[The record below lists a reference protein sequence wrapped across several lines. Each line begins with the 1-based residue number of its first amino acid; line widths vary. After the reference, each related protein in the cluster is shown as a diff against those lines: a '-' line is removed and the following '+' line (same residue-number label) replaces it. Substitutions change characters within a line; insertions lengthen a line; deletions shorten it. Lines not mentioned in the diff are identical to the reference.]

1 MKLMKRILAIVCT
14 FVMIISMATGVNAVE
29 KPAKVPAKPTTGTIT
44 VTNAKAGETYKVY
57 KILSLES
64 YDDSKKAY
72 SYVKNP
78 VGDKWNDFV
87 NNSRDYLEINKDGYV
102 TFVAG
107 KDSPEGAREF
117 ALKAMDYA
125 KKHDISA
132 TKTATASEGKDTD
145 ITVEF
150 TDLPFGYYLVESS
163 VGTACSIDTTAP
175 KATIRDKHDA
185 PSVSKKIIEGSGVS
199 GNITE
204 NGAKNSVNIGDTVA
218 YEVTINVK
226 PNAKKYVLHDKMD
239 DHLQFGMV
247 SDAHAYLK
255 DEKNDS
261 KNNPGLKLTQDFVV
275 NTNTGHGCAFD
286 ISFTDAFY
294 KKYEEAINSGNLNK
308 ITFTYL
314 ATVKNDAPIDTV
326 MPNTAYLTYGEHSKT
341 EEVKTNTYT
350 WGIPVFKYTSNAGD
364 KKALAGAKFILSTDS
379 NFTEGNVLNFTNTGN
394 TYRYASTSGNNE
406 LVSAGDGMIN
416 INGLKSGTYYLK
428 ETKAPD
434 GYNLLKEP
442 IKIVVT
448 GDAVTGKPVIKV
460 DNNGTAT
467 VVKKVE
473 VQNNK
478 GSLLPSTGGMGTTLI
493 YVVGSIL
500 VLASGIVLFSKR
512 KEGTN

>member
-29 KPAKVPAKPTTGTIT
+29 NTSAAATPKPTTGTIT

-107 KDSPEGAREF
+107 KDNPEGAREF

-125 KKHDISA
+125 KKNKIDA
-132 TKTATASEGKDTD
+132 TATATASEGRDTD
-145 ITVEF
+145 ITVKFEN
-150 TDLPFGYYLVESS
+150 LSLGYYLVESS
-163 VGTACSIDTTAP
+163 VGTACSIDTAHP
-175 KATIRDKHDA
+175 NMEVRDKHDA
-185 PSVSKKIIEGSGVS
+185 PSVSKKIIEGDGLSGVITDS
-199 GNITE
+199 GT
-204 NGAKNSVNIGDTVA
+204 KNSVNIGDMVA
-218 YEVTINVK
+218 FEVTINVK

-275 NTNTGHGCAFD
+275 NTNTDHGCAFD

-294 KKYEEAINSGNLNK
+294 KTYEEAINSGNLNK

-314 ATVKNDAPIDTV
+314 ATVKNDAPINTA

-350 WGIPVFKYTSNAGD
+350 WGIPVYKYTTNTGA
-364 KKALAGAKFILSTDS
+364 KEALAGAKFILSTDS
-379 NFTEGNVLNFTNTGN
+379 NPTVDNALKFTNTGN
-394 TYRYASTSGNNE
+394 TYRYAATRGNNE
-406 LVSAGDGMIN
+406 LVSADDGMIN
-416 INGLKSGTYYLK
+416 INGLQSGTYYLK

-434 GYNLLKEP
+434 GYNLLKDS

-448 GDAVTGKPVIKV
+448 GDAENGKPIIKV
-460 DNNGTAT
+460 NNT
-467 VVKKVE
+467 VVEKVE

-478 GSLLPSTGGMGTTLI
+478 GSILPSTGGMGTTLI

>member
-14 FVMIISMATGVNAVE
+14 FVMIISMATGVKAVE

-314 ATVKNDAPIDTV
+314 ATVKNDAPIDTA

>member
-1 MKLMKRILAIVCT
+1 M
-14 FVMIISMATGVNAVE
+14 
-29 KPAKVPAKPTTGTIT
+29 
-44 VTNAKAGETYKVY
+44 
-57 KILSLES
+57 
-64 YDDSKKAY
+64 
-72 SYVKNP
+72 KNP

-87 NNSRDYLEINKDGYV
+87 NNSRDYLDINKDGYV

-125 KKHDISA
+125 KKNKIDA
-132 TKTATASEGKDTD
+132 TATATASEGKDTD
-145 ITVEF
+145 ITVKFEN
-150 TDLPFGYYLVESS
+150 LSLGYYLVESS
-163 VGTACSIDTTAP
+163 VGTACSIDTAHP
-175 KATIRDKHDA
+175 NMEVRDKHDA
-185 PSVSKKIIEGSGVS
+185 PSVSKKIIDGSGVS

-275 NTNTGHGCAFD
+275 NTNTDHGCAFD

-314 ATVKNDAPIDTV
+314 ATVKNDAPIDTA

-350 WGIPVFKYTSNAGD
+350 WGIPVFKYTSNAGA
-364 KKALAGAKFILSTDS
+364 KEALAGAKFILSTDS
-379 NFTEGNVLNFTNTGN
+379 NFSEGNVLNFTNTGN
-394 TYRYASTSGNNE
+394 TYRYASTGGNNE

-434 GYNLLKEP
+434 GYNLLKTP

>member
-14 FVMIISMATGVNAVE
+14 FVMIISMATGVNAVDNTS
-29 KPAKVPAKPTTGTIT
+29 AAATAKPTTGTIT

-87 NNSRDYLEINKDGYV
+87 NKSRDYLEINKDGYV

-107 KDSPEGAREF
+107 KDNPEGAREF

-125 KKHDISA
+125 KKNEIDA
-132 TKTATASEGKDTD
+132 TATATASEGRDTD
-145 ITVEF
+145 ITVKFEN
-150 TDLPFGYYLVESS
+150 LSLGYYLVESS
-163 VGTACSIDTTAP
+163 VGTAYSIDTAHP
-175 KATIRDKHDA
+175 DMEVRDKHDA
-185 PSVSKKIIEGSGVS
+185 PSVSKKIIEGDGLSGVITDS
-199 GNITE
+199 GT
-204 NGAKNSVNIGDTVA
+204 KNSVNIGDMVA
-218 YEVTINVK
+218 FEVTINVK

-275 NTNTGHGCAFD
+275 NTNTDHGCAFD

-314 ATVKNDAPIDTV
+314 ATVKNDAPINTA

-341 EEVKTNTYT
+341 EEVKTYTYT
-350 WGIPVFKYTSNAGD
+350 WGIPVYKYTTNTGA
-364 KKALAGAKFILSTDS
+364 KEALAGAKFILSTDS
-379 NFTEGNVLNFTNTGN
+379 NPTVDNALKFTNTGN
-394 TYRYASTSGNNE
+394 TYRYAATGGNNE
-406 LVSAGDGMIN
+406 LISATDGMIN
-416 INGLKSGTYYLK
+416 INGLQSGTYYLK

-434 GYNLLKEP
+434 GYNLLKDS

-448 GDAVTGKPVIKV
+448 GDAENGKPIIKV
-460 DNNGTAT
+460 NNT
-467 VVKKVE
+467 VVEKVE

-478 GSLLPSTGGMGTTLI
+478 GSILPSTGGMGTTLI

>member
-87 NNSRDYLEINKDGYV
+87 NKSRDYLEINKDGYV

-107 KDSPEGAREF
+107 KDNPEGAREF
-117 ALKAMDYA
+117 ALKAMAYA
-125 KKHDISA
+125 KENTISA
-132 TKTATASEGKDTD
+132 TATATASESKDTD
-145 ITVEF
+145 ITVKFEN
-150 TDLPFGYYLVESS
+150 LSLGYYLVESS
-163 VGTACSIDTTAP
+163 VGTACSIDTTHP
-175 KATIRDKHDA
+175 DMTIRDKHDA
-185 PSVSKKIIEGSGVS
+185 PSVSKKIIEGDGLSGVITDS
-199 GNITE
+199 GT
-204 NGAKNSVNIGDTVA
+204 KNSVNIGDMVA
-218 YEVTINVK
+218 FEVTINVK

-275 NTNTGHGCAFD
+275 NTNTDHGCAFD

-314 ATVKNDAPIDTV
+314 ATVKNDAPINTA

-350 WGIPVFKYTSNAGD
+350 WGIPVYKYTTNTGA
-364 KKALAGAKFILSTDS
+364 KVALAGAKFILSTDS
-379 NFTEGNVLNFTNTGN
+379 NPTVDNALKFTNTGN
-394 TYRYASTSGNNE
+394 TYRYAATGVNTE
-406 LVSAGDGMIN
+406 LESYTDGMIN
-416 INGLKSGTYYLK
+416 INGLQSGTYYLK

-434 GYNLLKEP
+434 GYNLLKDS

-448 GDAVTGKPVIKV
+448 GDAENGKPIIKV
-460 DNNGTAT
+460 NNT
-467 VVKKVE
+467 VVEKVE

-478 GSLLPSTGGMGTTLI
+478 GSILPSTGGMGTTLI

>member
-87 NNSRDYLEINKDGYV
+87 NNSRDYLDINKDGYV

-125 KKHDISA
+125 KKNKIDA
-132 TKTATASEGKDTD
+132 TATATASEGKDTD
-145 ITVEF
+145 ITVKFEN
-150 TDLPFGYYLVESS
+150 LSLGYYLVESS
-163 VGTACSIDTTAP
+163 VGTACSIDTAHP
-175 KATIRDKHDA
+175 NMEVRDKHDA
-185 PSVSKKIIEGSGVS
+185 PSVSKKIIDGSGVS

-275 NTNTGHGCAFD
+275 NTNTDHGCAFD

-314 ATVKNDAPIDTV
+314 ATVKNDAPIDTA
-326 MPNTAYLTYGEHSKT
+326 MQIQH
-341 EEVKTNTYT
+341 
-350 WGIPVFKYTSNAGD
+350 I
-364 KKALAGAKFILSTDS
+364 
-379 NFTEGNVLNFTNTGN
+379 
-394 TYRYASTSGNNE
+394 
-406 LVSAGDGMIN
+406 
-416 INGLKSGTYYLK
+416 
-428 ETKAPD
+428 
-434 GYNLLKEP
+434 
-442 IKIVVT
+442 
-448 GDAVTGKPVIKV
+448 
-460 DNNGTAT
+460 
-467 VVKKVE
+467 
-473 VQNNK
+473 
-478 GSLLPSTGGMGTTLI
+478 
-493 YVVGSIL
+493 
-500 VLASGIVLFSKR
+500 
-512 KEGTN
+512 

>member
-29 KPAKVPAKPTTGTIT
+29 PAKAPTSPTGSITI
-44 VTNAKAGETYKVY
+44 TNAKAGETYKVY

-64 YDDSKKAY
+64 YDSSKKAY

-78 VGDKWNDFV
+78 VGDPWNDFV
-87 NNSRDYLEINKDGYV
+87 NKSREYLVINNDGYV
-102 TFVAG
+102 TFVAN
-107 KDSPEGAREF
+107 KDNSEGAREF

-125 KKHDISA
+125 KEHNIKA
-132 TKTATASEGKDTD
+132 TQTQTASNERDTQ
-145 ITVEF
+145 TKVKF
-150 TDLPFGYYLVESS
+150 TDLELGYYLVESS

-175 KATIRDKHDA
+175 NATIRDKHDA
-185 PSVSKKIIEGSGVS
+185 PSVSKVIVGGDDGLSGVV
-199 GNITE
+199 TD
-204 NGAKNSVNIGDTVA
+204 NGTKNSVNIGDTVA
-218 YEVTINVK
+218 FEATINVK

-239 DHLQFGMV
+239 EHLEFQGIM
-247 SDAHAYLK
+247 HAFAFFKKKEGSSNNHKGLVMGK
-255 DEKNDS
+255 DFII
-261 KNNPGLKLTQDFVV
+261 TQQTKD
-275 NTNTGHGCAFD
+275 GCTFD
-286 ISFTDAFY
+286 ISFTDEFY
-294 KKYEEAINSGNLNK
+294 RTNEEAINSGELNK
-308 ITFTYL
+308 ITFTYG
-314 ATVKNDAPIDTV
+314 AIVKYDAPINTA

-350 WGIPVFKYTSNAGD
+350 WGIPVFKYTGN
-364 KKALAGAKFILSTDS
+364 KAPLEDAKFILSTDP
-379 NFTEGNVLNFTNTGN
+379 NPTVDNALKFTNTGN
-394 TYRYASTSGNNE
+394 TYRYAATGGNNE
-406 LVSAGDGMIN
+406 LVSDKDGIIN
-416 INGLKSGTYYLK
+416 IHGLQSGTYYLK

-434 GYNLLKEP
+434 GYNLLKDS

-448 GDAVTGKPVIKV
+448 GDAENGKPIITVE
-460 DNNGTAT
+460 NT
-467 VVKKVE
+467 VVEKVE

>member
-314 ATVKNDAPIDTV
+314 ATVKNDAPIDTA
-326 MPNTAYLTYGEHSKT
+326 MPNTAYLTYREHSKT

>member
-107 KDSPEGAREF
+107 KDNPEGAREF

-125 KKHDISA
+125 KEHNIDA
-132 TKTATASEGKDTD
+132 TKTVTASDGRDTD

-185 PSVSKKIIEGSGVS
+185 PSVSKKIIEGDGLSGVITDS
-199 GNITE
+199 GT
-204 NGAKNSVNIGDTVA
+204 KNSVNIGDMVA
-218 YEVTINVK
+218 FEVTINVK

-261 KNNPGLKLTQDFVV
+261 KNNPGLKLTQE
-275 NTNTGHGCAFD
+275 
-286 ISFTDAFY
+286 I
-294 KKYEEAINSGNLNK
+294 
-308 ITFTYL
+308 
-314 ATVKNDAPIDTV
+314 
-326 MPNTAYLTYGEHSKT
+326 
-341 EEVKTNTYT
+341 
-350 WGIPVFKYTSNAGD
+350 
-364 KKALAGAKFILSTDS
+364 
-379 NFTEGNVLNFTNTGN
+379 
-394 TYRYASTSGNNE
+394 
-406 LVSAGDGMIN
+406 
-416 INGLKSGTYYLK
+416 
-428 ETKAPD
+428 
-434 GYNLLKEP
+434 
-442 IKIVVT
+442 
-448 GDAVTGKPVIKV
+448 
-460 DNNGTAT
+460 
-467 VVKKVE
+467 
-473 VQNNK
+473 
-478 GSLLPSTGGMGTTLI
+478 
-493 YVVGSIL
+493 
-500 VLASGIVLFSKR
+500 
-512 KEGTN
+512 

>member
-1 MKLMKRILAIVCT
+1 M
-14 FVMIISMATGVNAVE
+14 
-29 KPAKVPAKPTTGTIT
+29 
-44 VTNAKAGETYKVY
+44 
-57 KILSLES
+57 
-64 YDDSKKAY
+64 
-72 SYVKNP
+72 KNP

-87 NNSRDYLEINKDGYV
+87 NNSRDYLDINKDGYV

-125 KKHDISA
+125 KKNRIDA
-132 TKTATASEGKDTD
+132 TATATASEGKDTD
-145 ITVEF
+145 ITVKFEN
-150 TDLPFGYYLVESS
+150 LSLGYYLVESS
-163 VGTACSIDTTAP
+163 VGTACSIDTAHP
-175 KATIRDKHDA
+175 NMEVRDKHDA
-185 PSVSKKIIEGSGVS
+185 PSVSKKIIDGSGVS

-275 NTNTGHGCAFD
+275 NTNTDHGCAFD

-314 ATVKNDAPIDTV
+314 ATVKNDAPIDTA

-350 WGIPVFKYTSNAGD
+350 WGIPVFKYTSNAGA
-364 KKALAGAKFILSTDS
+364 KEALAGAKFILSTDS
-379 NFTEGNVLNFTNTGN
+379 NFSEGNVLNFTNTGN
-394 TYRYASTSGNNE
+394 TYRYASTGGNNE

-434 GYNLLKEP
+434 GYNLLKTP

>member
-1 MKLMKRILAIVCT
+1 M
-14 FVMIISMATGVNAVE
+14 
-29 KPAKVPAKPTTGTIT
+29 
-44 VTNAKAGETYKVY
+44 
-57 KILSLES
+57 
-64 YDDSKKAY
+64 
-72 SYVKNP
+72 KNP

-87 NNSRDYLEINKDGYV
+87 NNSRDYLDINKDGYV

-125 KKHDISA
+125 KKNKIDA
-132 TKTATASEGKDTD
+132 TATATASEGKDTD
-145 ITVEF
+145 ITVKFEN
-150 TDLPFGYYLVESS
+150 LSLGYYLVESS
-163 VGTACSIDTTAP
+163 VGTACSIDTAHP
-175 KATIRDKHDA
+175 NMEVRDKHDA
-185 PSVSKKIIEGSGVS
+185 PSVSKKIIDGSGVS

-275 NTNTGHGCAFD
+275 NTNTDHGCAFD

-314 ATVKNDAPIDTV
+314 ATVKNDAPIDTA

-350 WGIPVFKYTSNAGD
+350 WGIPVFKYTSNAGA
-364 KKALAGAKFILSTDS
+364 KEALAGAKFILSTDS
-379 NFTEGNVLNFTNTGN
+379 NFSEGNVLNFTNTGN
-394 TYRYASTSGNNE
+394 TYRYASTGGNNE
-406 LVSAGDGMIN
+406 LVSAEDGMIN

-434 GYNLLKEP
+434 GYNLLKTP